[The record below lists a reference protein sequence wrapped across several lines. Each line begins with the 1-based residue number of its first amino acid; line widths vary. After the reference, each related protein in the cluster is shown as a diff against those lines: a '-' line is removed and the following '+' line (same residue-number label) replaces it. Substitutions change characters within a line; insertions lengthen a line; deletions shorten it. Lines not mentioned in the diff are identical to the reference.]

1 MILLKMILFLLLPHW
16 WLKAKM
22 VICKENSP
30 CTRLQIKPTTGNT
43 IFTKCSEC
51 CWDRKRKRPKEKT
64 SGIRF
69 ERKSQTRQTAPST
82 AANYGVT
89 RTLNNPNPTS
99 GIYQS
104 CLIFGEGKGERR
116 EKKQALLVLSAET
129 LSPSTRIRVQIG
141 IKESWQESTLT
152 WEILVPF
159 LHQQTVHRLSAHSSR
174 TGTWVTPGW
183 LKSSGRCKWCGRIGT
198 CQGGICSQRNSIPGQ
213 WSQSALGGS

>member
-1 MILLKMILFLLLPHW
+1 
-16 WLKAKM
+16 M

-30 CTRLQIKPTTGNT
+30 CTRLQIKPTIGNT
-43 IFTKCSEC
+43 IFRKCSEC
-51 CWDRKRKRPKEKT
+51 CWDRKRKHPKEKT
-64 SGIRF
+64 SGTRF

-129 LSPSTRIRVQIG
+129 LNPSTRIRVQMASKNHSGKNPFSPGKYLRHFSIS
-141 IKESWQESTLT
+141 ILSTDCLLT
-152 WEILVPF
+152 AAELGPE
-159 LHQQTVHRLSAHSSR
+159 LHQAD
-174 TGTWVTPGW
+174 
-183 LKSSGRCKWCGRIGT
+183 
-198 CQGGICSQRNSIPGQ
+198 
-213 WSQSALGGS
+213 WSPAEGANGVAE